1 MAGLSDSAVE
11 DYLQQVF
18 GYGIDSEEEG
28 ADREPLCDEQNLIP
42 QSLVPITTDGL
53 SQSYEIT
60 TINSTRVE
68 LDGFSVSYK
77 VLLLQKACITNFNEN
92 YNFLIKMAGNM
103 TR

>member
-18 GYGIDSEEEG
+18 DKLGYGIDGEEG
-28 ADREPLCDEQNLIP
+28 ADREPLCDEQNLIQP

-60 TINSTRVE
+60 TINSRRVE

-77 VLLLQKACITNFNEN
+77 VLLLQKACI
-92 YNFLIKMAGNM
+92 A
-103 TR
+103 